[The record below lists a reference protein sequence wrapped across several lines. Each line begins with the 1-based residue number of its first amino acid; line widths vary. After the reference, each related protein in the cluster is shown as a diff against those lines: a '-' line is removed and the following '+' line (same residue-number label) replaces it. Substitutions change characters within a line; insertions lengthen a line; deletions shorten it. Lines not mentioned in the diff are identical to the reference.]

1 MILST
6 NKRFNLESIC
16 HMTEILNSLMK
27 GNEWIKSSIEIKL
40 MNELNEKVLIQLT
53 ASIKKTAIL
62 QMCRKIFNTGN

>member
-6 NKRFNLESIC
+6 NKQFNLESIC
-16 HMTEILNSLMK
+16 HMTK
-27 GNEWIKSSIEIKL
+27 
-40 MNELNEKVLIQLT
+40 EKVLIQLA